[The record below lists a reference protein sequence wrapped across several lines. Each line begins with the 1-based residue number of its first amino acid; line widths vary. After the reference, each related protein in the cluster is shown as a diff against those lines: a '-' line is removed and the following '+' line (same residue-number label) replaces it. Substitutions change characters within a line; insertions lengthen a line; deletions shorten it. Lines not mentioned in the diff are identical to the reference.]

1 MSTPLTTPSGDISV
15 ELATILIRVRVRVR
29 VGVGATVRA
38 VPCSHP
44 SVDMEVEVKFDGEAA
59 AVVEEVLRSHAV
71 QGEAHTCE

>member
-1 MSTPLTTPSGDISV
+1 MR
-15 ELATILIRVRVRVR
+15 ARVRVR
-29 VGVGATVRA
+29 VGAAVRA